1 MKVLENKSTEITAQA
16 TEQTT
21 VLLKYADLIKI
32 VCNTPMQGGFGI
44 TDIKSRIAILAACE
58 NIEADAEIL
67 LENTDAAYLQT
78 TIKNM
83 KWSFFHKDLVTFTED
98 VEKMKEEVIKKST

>member
-32 VCNTPMQGGFGI
+32 VCNTPIQGGFGI
-44 TDIKSRIAILAACE
+44 PDIKARIAILAACDSITPE
-58 NIEADAEIL
+58 KDIL
-67 LENTDAAYLQT
+67 LENADTTYLQG
-78 TIKNM
+78 IVKSM
-83 KWSFFHKDLVTFTED
+83 KWSFFHKDIITFTED
-98 VEKMKEEVIKKST
+98 VEKMKEK